1 MTSEPDLRA
10 FSAHLTCITCALFV
24 HLVCIP
30 TLPCNVSGQVC
41 VMCVCASYA
50 HSKALLRT
58 IVAFVSILPR
68 PERKRIQCRPGPG
81 RRECAPI
88 ATPPGVGCTSL
99 LRMHMNAHECTKRGA
114 PWHLAK
120 IGGKSAECAKVRRK
134 CAVNA
139 RKCARMRVAKTPTR
153 PTAVGCSLHSAAFDK
168 MQKMRK

>member
-1 MTSEPDLRA
+1 MAAMLQTPRLGGISTRSRTRRRGRSEPDLRA

-41 VMCVCASYA
+41 VMCVFCASYA

-81 RRECAPI
+81 RRECAPT

-99 LRMHMNAHECTKRGA
+99 LRMRTNAHECTKRGA

-120 IGGKSAECAKVRRK
+120 IGGKSAECAK
-134 CAVNA
+134 
-139 RKCARMRVAKTPTR
+139 
-153 PTAVGCSLHSAAFDK
+153 SAS
-168 MQKMRK
+168 

>member
-1 MTSEPDLRA
+1 MLQTPRLGGISTRSRTRSRGRSEPDLRA
-10 FSAHLTCITCALFV
+10 FSAHFTCITCALFV

-41 VMCVCASYA
+41 VMCVFCASYA

-81 RRECAPI
+81 RRECAPT

-99 LRMHMNAHECTKRGA
+99 LRMRTHAHECTKRGA
-114 PWHLAK
+114 PWHLAN
-120 IGGKSAECAKVRRK
+120 IGGQSAECAKSASYMRNTCSEMRMNARRK
-134 CAVNA
+134 NTHA
-139 RKCARMRVAKTPTR
+139 P
-153 PTAVGCSLHSAAFDK
+153 
-168 MQKMRK
+168 